1 VPVYRLHDTTGDD
14 LGLIEHPAPN
24 VEPGDVVVVADGRD
38 AIVTARVEAEPGWGQ
53 LVALL
58 EVAIAPPRLE
68 ADDALL
74 DQRLMLER
82 RSRNRVH
89 VCRGRPDD
97 RQRWS
102 RSRAQRRLLRIEAAL
117 SRFPADLVHT
127 NDHPIRE
134 LILCMLRVG
143 AREMTHTPSRY

>member
-97 RQRWS
+97 S
-102 RSRAQRRLLRIEAAL
+102 AG
-117 SRFPADLVHT
+117 
-127 NDHPIRE
+127 
-134 LILCMLRVG
+134 VG
-143 AREMTHTPSRY
+143 HEHNVVFFA